1 MSKIQQVY
9 KRRKTFLRVGER
21 WNIELELQISYIG
34 GSISWFSDSML
45 QVVQETIK
53 EPCYDRVIRESE
65 KCTDCLYRD
74 DLLIVYNFQKI
85 PGKSSYTTLL
95 RVPDKYANTD
105 VPRTRY
111 GRYKQLPLFKDER
124 LVVSVSLKKQSRNIK
139 DEMDVSKEVI
149 SKYFAPLPCNDQ
161 NSNVEKK
168 PITVKKKTGRGK
180 STKDDEN
187 SKKEV
192 TLQTCAVKV
201 VQDDGVDISK
211 NDAEFFDEKLQ
222 EKGKKAKK
230 KPTTKRKPVAEK
242 SILELATDNS
252 ESKQVHSDDDQFE
265 EKSQKNIKRKGGKR
279 LTTKSKKPKT
289 SNVEKQ
295 AEVDDDLPASGVVAT
310 CSKDTQN
317 DRLPPSSV
325 TSLEDLIESK
335 KKGDDD
341 FLDMPDITTVS
352 KDTSLDETI
361 DLDNYG
367 EVSLDDVN
375 SLTELS
381 PEQIRDLVRSMEDDL
396 KDILKGKVFCERHQL
411 YKEGGRSRDALSMH
425 VQFGNFSLEQEQAL
439 TKVLMDTFCAK
450 KSTYFDYVMK
460 VLLPET
466 MIMIHQKVSGTT
478 REEALKAFMV

>member
-1 MSKIQQVY
+1 VK
-9 KRRKTFLRVGER
+9 
-21 WNIELELQISYIG
+21 
-34 GSISWFSDSML
+34 
-45 QVVQETIK
+45 VVQDI
-53 EPCYDRVIRESE
+53 
-65 KCTDCLYRD
+65 D
-74 DLLIVYNFQKI
+74 D
-85 PGKSSYTTLL
+85 G
-95 RVPDKYANTD
+95 
-105 VPRTRY
+105 
-111 GRYKQLPLFKDER
+111 
-124 LVVSVSLKKQSRNIK
+124 
-139 DEMDVSKEVI
+139 
-149 SKYFAPLPCNDQ
+149 
-161 NSNVEKK
+161 
-168 PITVKKKTGRGK
+168 
-180 STKDDEN
+180 
-187 SKKEV
+187 
-192 TLQTCAVKV
+192 AVKV

-242 SILELATDNS
+242 SILELATDNN

-265 EKSQKNIKRKGGKR
+265 EKSQKNIKRKRGKR
-279 LTTKSKKPKT
+279 LTMPKTKSKKPKV

-478 REEALKAFMV
+478 RDEALKAFMV